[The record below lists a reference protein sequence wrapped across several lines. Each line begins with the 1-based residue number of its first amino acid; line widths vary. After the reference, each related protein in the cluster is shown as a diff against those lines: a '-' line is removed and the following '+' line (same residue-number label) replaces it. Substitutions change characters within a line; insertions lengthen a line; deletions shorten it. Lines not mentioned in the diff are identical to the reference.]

1 MGFPAS
7 ANGQGSAAF
16 LVPSRR
22 CFTSGLIGAKIR
34 GMMAPARPVKITFA
48 ELREQCVRGILICCS
63 DYRSSHS
70 IATSGDRWPGDL
82 RLCDIEDRF
91 TCSECGKR
99 GAGVRPYF
107 DWDKRMVRAI
117 GYRQP

>member
-1 MGFPAS
+1 MGFPANP
-7 ANGQGSAAF
+7 NGQDSAAF

-34 GMMAPARPVKITFA
+34 GMVAPARPVKITFA
-48 ELREQCVRGILICCS
+48 ELPEQGVRGILIYCP
-63 DYRSSHS
+63 DYRSSDS

-99 GAGVRPYF
+99 DAGVRPYF
-107 DWDKRMVRAI
+107 DWGKRLVRAI
-117 GYRQP
+117 GYRSS